1 MWNKFRMSP
10 RGYLKSYV
18 NSPKLDDADSQD
30 IKNLSTMC
38 SREILKIRN
47 KPVRQRTIV
56 ILSFLPL
63 PYVVKMEG
71 LLGRF
76 LAERGWTVK
85 LLSNA
90 SAEYMT
96 KPYHQ
101 QVYGFNVDLIE
112 EFISFKNST
121 EIDEIINRIL
131 FSPAFSVATLKQLI
145 WRQVPVGIHALATFL
160 SGTPE
165 GRFSVSRQ
173 SMTQLQR
180 ILRRSMLY
188 VDAANLFFDQNPADL
203 VLGMEKGF
211 VGTCEIFYVALCRNI
226 SYVQWVGCHEPD
238 SIMFKRYNWSTRREH
253 PFSICERDWSDIKEI
268 PWNDL
273 YRVNVLN
280 KFEAGYKNGDW
291 FRYKSLTS
299 EQNFAAKEEL
309 IKSLYLDVN
318 KKTVVI
324 YSHILSDANL
334 FYGDDIFLHGYE
346 EWLVETVRAASKNMA
361 VNWVLKLH
369 PANRVR
375 NLRMGYS
382 GEYGEIQALRNAFG
396 ELPAFLHIVYPEDKV
411 SPMSF
416 FQISDCGIT
425 VRGTVGI
432 ELPCFGVPI
441 LTAGTGRYSGK
452 GFTCDSESIDE
463 YLNRIRTIHEI
474 KPLSLAQTRL
484 AQMYAYFVFKGRPAK
499 YDKIL
504 ADKYEYGD
512 THTRYR
518 DFEFKL
524 TSLAATAEHPQM
536 RAILDFLE
544 DETREDF
551 LDFTEIPV
559 RLHAR

>member
-1 MWNKFRMSP
+1 MRYFRRIKNTWNKFRMSP
-10 RGYLKSYV
+10 RGYLKSYL

-101 QVYGFNVDLIE
+101 QVHGFNVDLIE

-211 VGTCEIFYVALCRNI
+211 VGTCEIFYVALCRNN
-226 SYVQWVGCHEPD
+226 S
-238 SIMFKRYNWSTRREH
+238 
-253 PFSICERDWSDIKEI
+253 
-268 PWNDL
+268 
-273 YRVNVLN
+273 
-280 KFEAGYKNGDW
+280 
-291 FRYKSLTS
+291 
-299 EQNFAAKEEL
+299 
-309 IKSLYLDVN
+309 
-318 KKTVVI
+318 
-324 YSHILSDANL
+324 
-334 FYGDDIFLHGYE
+334 
-346 EWLVETVRAASKNMA
+346 
-361 VNWVLKLH
+361 
-369 PANRVR
+369 
-375 NLRMGYS
+375 
-382 GEYGEIQALRNAFG
+382 
-396 ELPAFLHIVYPEDKV
+396 
-411 SPMSF
+411 
-416 FQISDCGIT
+416 
-425 VRGTVGI
+425 
-432 ELPCFGVPI
+432 
-441 LTAGTGRYSGK
+441 
-452 GFTCDSESIDE
+452 
-463 YLNRIRTIHEI
+463 
-474 KPLSLAQTRL
+474 
-484 AQMYAYFVFKGRPAK
+484 
-499 YDKIL
+499 
-504 ADKYEYGD
+504 
-512 THTRYR
+512 
-518 DFEFKL
+518 
-524 TSLAATAEHPQM
+524 
-536 RAILDFLE
+536 
-544 DETREDF
+544 
-551 LDFTEIPV
+551 
-559 RLHAR
+559 